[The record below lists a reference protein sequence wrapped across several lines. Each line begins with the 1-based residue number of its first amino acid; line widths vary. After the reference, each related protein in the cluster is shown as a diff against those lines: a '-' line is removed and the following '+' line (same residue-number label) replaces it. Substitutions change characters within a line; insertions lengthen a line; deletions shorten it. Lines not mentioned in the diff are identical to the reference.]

1 LSSNAV
7 RAVWSAGGF
16 QDNKMFAVEPLAP
29 SHQIYIE
36 PTDATRIG
44 ETFTISVTVYGSN
57 GKSASAAKRFL
68 VVR

>member
-1 LSSNAV
+1 M

-16 QDNKMFAVEPLAP
+16 QENKVFSVEPLAP
-29 SHQIYIE
+29 SHQIYVK

-44 ETFTISVTVYGSN
+44 DMFTLSVTVYSGN
-57 GKSASAAKRFL
+57 GKSASATKRFM